1 MGGGGGGYGRAKSA
15 WRYDMAERISTLIV
29 AICLCEA
36 WCWANAF
43 PTMTESTVGEH
54 RASGEPRASGDRPM
68 QLSLLARHYERSTS
82 IFKGG
87 AGDTLPAREQSLSR
101 AVQEGASA
109 TSAGRPHTDTIVAQH
124 VAMASARPQL
134 QSGRPTGSATL
145 WHSSAIGLGRTAHR
159 NERQRQFSE
168 TGKKSIPRGI
178 TEVLPA
184 LSLLFRLMPSG
195 GNAASSCCHGNPTAA
210 FILLQMLLVGLQ
222 VPGSQA
228 ASAGAAFSAV
238 DTDWSSLAAE
248 LLSSQPLALGALAVL
263 VSLYCVYSMS
273 AARHYPPRMHVLW
286 PALQGKFK
294 LDEYGPVECLRQA
307 QRKHGEIFRI
317 CLPGQSCTF
326 LIGREA
332 CECWFKQQ
340 NDTFNPAA
348 AYRSFMKP
356 VFGPR
361 VVYDAEE
368 GKMSSQLR
376 FVKHG
381 LGIEMMRQH
390 PAKLVREVRDY
401 CVAEQSGWLRG
412 EVELY
417 HMTSEMIINTASR
430 CILGDEIR
438 DTVHKEFSQYYS
450 DLEKGISHLS
460 FFAPWLPTPA
470 HRRRDVARR
479 KLSEIFTPIIRARRD
494 SSAGLKDEE
503 KKSDFLQV
511 LIDGEYRDGTKPDDE
526 AVVGLLVAAL
536 FGGQH
541 TSNITSTWLL
551 MMIHSP
557 ENRTAL
563 LPRLLKE
570 QEEVLSRHNGEITF
584 DALQEM
590 DLLENCI
597 KETLRIFPP
606 LIVSLERR
614 RSLARH
620 IAWFHNGWSH
630 ALMHARRL

>member
-1 MGGGGGGYGRAKSA
+1 
-15 WRYDMAERISTLIV
+15 MAERISTLIV
-29 AICLCEA
+29 AMCLCEA
-36 WCWANAF
+36 WCWANAVN
-43 PTMTESTVGEH
+43 PEMVESPVQKGGHGCEFV
-54 RASGEPRASGDRPM
+54 
-68 QLSLLARHYERSTS
+68 QLSPLARHYERSTS

-87 AGDTLPAREQSLSR
+87 SGDTLPAREQSLSR
-101 AVQEGASA
+101 AVHEGAPAS
-109 TSAGRPHTDTIVAQH
+109 TSGRPHEDVIFAQRLT
-124 VAMASARPQL
+124 SARLQL
-134 QSGRPTGSATL
+134 QRGRPDG
-145 WHSSAIGLGRTAHR
+145 SSALCNSTTVGLGRTAHR
-159 NERQRQFSE
+159 TERRRRLSE
-168 TGKKSIPRGI
+168 TGKKNIPRGI
-178 TEVLPA
+178 TALVSVVTWLPL
-184 LSLLFRLMPSG
+184 LSLATPRGSTTGSRFNQG
-195 GNAASSCCHGNPTAA
+195 KGVASFVC
-210 FILLQMLLVGLQ
+210 LQVLLVGLQ
-222 VPGSQA
+222 VPASQA
-228 ASAGAAFSAV
+228 AAANAE
-238 DTDWSSLAAE
+238 DTSETEWSSLATE
-248 LLSSQPLALGALAVL
+248 LLSSQPLALGAVAVL
-263 VSLYCVYSMS
+263 FSVYWIYSMI
-273 AARHYPPRMHVLW
+273 AARHYPPQMHVFW
-286 PALQGKFK
+286 PALRGEFK

-332 CECWFKQQ
+332 CQCWFKQN

-390 PAKLVREVRDY
+390 PAKLVREVREY
-401 CVAEQSGWLRG
+401 CVAEQSGWLDRG

-450 DLEKGISHLS
+450 DLERGISHLS
-460 FFAPWLPTPA
+460 FFASWLPTPA

-494 SSAGLKDEE
+494 SSAGLKDAE
-503 KKSDFLQV
+503 KKTDFLQV

-557 ENRTAL
+557 ENRKSL

-570 QEEVLSRHNGEITF
+570 QEEVLGRHKGEITF

-606 LIVSLERR
+606 LIVSMHWHFLF
-614 RSLARH
+614 LA
-620 IAWFHNGWSH
+620 
-630 ALMHARRL
+630 AR

>member
-1 MGGGGGGYGRAKSA
+1 MAR
-15 WRYDMAERISTLIV
+15 RCHMAERISTLIV
-29 AICLCEA
+29 AMCLCEA
-36 WCWANAF
+36 WCWANAV
-43 PTMTESTVGEH
+43 PDMVGSPVQPGAHAHE
-54 RASGEPRASGDRPM
+54 AV
-68 QLSLLARHYERSTS
+68 QLSPLARHYERSTS

-87 AGDTLPAREQSLSR
+87 SGDTLPAREQSLSR
-101 AVQEGASA
+101 AVHEGGPASA
-109 TSAGRPHTDTIVAQH
+109 SERTHSDAIFAQL
-124 VAMASARPQL
+124 VASARLQL
-134 QSGRPTGSATL
+134 QNGRPAGSMALCNST
-145 WHSSAIGLGRTAHR
+145 AAGVRRTAHR
-159 NERQRQFSE
+159 SERRRRLSE
-168 TGKKSIPRGI
+168 TGKKNIPRGI
-178 TEVLPA
+178 TEAISVLPWLLPL
-184 LSLLFRLMPSG
+184 LSLTTPRG
-195 GNAASSCCHGNPTAA
+195 GTMDSRFNQGKSVA
-210 FILLQMLLVGLQ
+210 FFVWLQVLLVGLQ
-222 VPGSQA
+222 LPASQA
-228 ASAGAAFSAV
+228 AAASVEDTGETEWSAFAS
-238 DTDWSSLAAE
+238 E
-248 LLSSQPLALGALAVL
+248 LLSSQPLALGVVAILF
-263 VSLYCVYSMS
+263 SIYWIYSMI
-273 AARHYPPRMHVLW
+273 AARHYPPRMRVLW
-286 PALQGKFK
+286 PALRGEFK

-332 CECWFKQQ
+332 CQCWFKQQ

-390 PAKLVREVRDY
+390 PAKLVREVREY
-401 CVAEQSGWLRG
+401 CMAEQSRWLDCG

-450 DLEKGISHLS
+450 DLERGISHLS
-460 FFAPWLPTPA
+460 FFASWLPTPA

-494 SSAGLKDEE
+494 SSAGLTDGE
-503 KKSDFLQV
+503 KKTDFLQV

-557 ENRTAL
+557 ENRKSL

-570 QEEVLSRHNGEITF
+570 QEEVLGRHKGEITF

-590 DLLENCI
+590 ELLENCI

-606 LIVSLERR
+606 LIVSMHWHFLF
-614 RSLARH
+614 LA
-620 IAWFHNGWSH
+620 
-630 ALMHARRL
+630 AR

>member
-1 MGGGGGGYGRAKSA
+1 MARLCA
-15 WRYDMAERISTLIV
+15 RYHMAERISTLIV

-43 PTMTESTVGEH
+43 PTMVGSPV
-54 RASGEPRASGDRPM
+54 RVNGDGPM
-68 QLSLLARHYERSTS
+68 QLSPLALHYERSTS

-87 AGDTLPAREQSLSR
+87 TGDTLPAREQSLSR

-109 TSAGRPHTDTIVAQH
+109 SSAGRPHTDTIVAQH
-124 VAMASARPQL
+124 VAMASARLQL

-159 NERQRQFSE
+159 NERRRQFGE

-178 TEVLPA
+178 TEVLLVLPV
-184 LSLLFRLMPSG
+184 LLLLFRLMPSS
-195 GNAASSCCHGNPTAA
+195 GNAASRCCHGKPTAA
-210 FILLQMLLVGLQ
+210 FILLQVLLVGLQ

-228 ASAGAAFSAV
+228 AAAGADVSAV
-238 DTDWSSLAAE
+238 DTDWSLATE
-248 LLSSQPLALGALAVL
+248 LLSSKPLALGALTVL
-263 VSLYCVYSMS
+263 VSLYCIYSMI
-273 AARHYPPRMHVLW
+273 ATRHYPPRMHVLW
-286 PALQGKFK
+286 PALRGKFK
-294 LDEYGPVECLRQA
+294 LKEYGPVECLRQA

-340 NDTFNPAA
+340 NDTLNPAA

-401 CVAEQSGWLRG
+401 CVAEQSGWIDRG

-417 HMTSEMIINTASR
+417 QMTSEMIINTASR

-438 DTVHKEFSQYYS
+438 DTVHREFSQYYS

-460 FFAPWLPTPA
+460 FFASWLPTPA
-470 HRRRDVARR
+470 HRRRDIARR

-494 SSAGLKDEE
+494 SSAGLKDGE
-503 KKSDFLQV
+503 KKTDFLQV

-541 TSNITSTWLL
+541 TSNITSTWVL

-557 ENRTAL
+557 KNRTTL

-570 QEEVLSRHNGEITF
+570 QEEVLSRHHGEITF

-597 KETLRIFPP
+597 KETLRMFPP
-606 LIVSLERR
+606 LIVSLGRR

-620 IAWFHNGWSH
+620 VA
-630 ALMHARRL
+630 

>member
-1 MGGGGGGYGRAKSA
+1 
-15 WRYDMAERISTLIV
+15 MAERISTLIV
-29 AICLCEA
+29 AMCLCEA
-36 WCWANAF
+36 WCWANAVN
-43 PTMTESTVGEH
+43 PEMVGSPVQQ
-54 RASGEPRASGDRPM
+54 SGNGRDSVQ
-68 QLSLLARHYERSTS
+68 QLSPLARHYERSTS

-87 AGDTLPAREQSLSR
+87 SGDTLPAREKSLSR
-101 AVQEGASA
+101 AVHEGAPASA
-109 TSAGRPHTDTIVAQH
+109 PGRPHGDVIFAQH
-124 VAMASARPQL
+124 LPPARLQL
-134 QSGRPTGSATL
+134 RGGRPAC
-145 WHSSAIGLGRTAHR
+145 SSALCNSTAVGLGRTAHR
-159 NERQRQFSE
+159 TERRRRLSE
-168 TGKKSIPRGI
+168 TGKKNIPRGI
-178 TEVLPA
+178 TEA
-184 LSLLFRLMPSG
+184 LSVVTWLLLLSLATPRGGTTGSRLYQRKTV
-195 GNAASSCCHGNPTAA
+195 AS
-210 FILLQMLLVGLQ
+210 FFWLQVLLVGLR
-222 VPGSQA
+222 VPAAQA
-228 ASAGAAFSAV
+228 ASANAEDSSEAE
-238 DTDWSSLAAE
+238 WSSFATE
-248 LLSSQPLALGALAVL
+248 LLSSQPLALGAVAVL
-263 VSLYCVYSMS
+263 FSVYWIYSMI
-273 AARHYPPRMHVLW
+273 AARHYPPRMHVFW
-286 PALQGKFK
+286 PAIRGKFK

-332 CECWFKQQ
+332 CQCWFKQN

-390 PAKLVREVRDY
+390 PAKLVREVREY
-401 CVAEQSGWLRG
+401 CVAEQSGWLDRG

-450 DLEKGISHLS
+450 DLERGISHLS
-460 FFAPWLPTPA
+460 FFASWLPTPA

-494 SSAGLKDEE
+494 SSAGLKDAE
-503 KKSDFLQV
+503 KKTDFLQV

-557 ENRTAL
+557 ENRESL

-570 QEEVLSRHNGEITF
+570 QEEVLGRHNGEVTF

-606 LIVSLERR
+606 LIVSIERMHKHFLFLR
-614 RSLARH
+614 RV
-620 IAWFHNGWSH
+620 NDVCGSH
-630 ALMHARRL
+630 HDANLRRL